1 MQIRLFNQDF
11 VLRWWL
17 VIITLAAF
25 GLLIKLSLWQW
36 QRAEE
41 KLQHLTQLNRW
52 QQQGAPEF
60 HQLSRF
66 TDAELDGAP
75 LTGAANWIAP
85 FIWLVDNQIWQGQ
98 AGYDVVVPMHIQAQ
112 SGNMTD
118 QADKVLLVNLGWVAA
133 PATRAELPE
142 VNVPAQ
148 LQLQGLLRTQLGAF
162 RLGQNL
168 EDHGRWPMRV
178 QTIDIASFASTFP
191 QPLFNGVFYQQQS
204 PFLYHYQPVVL
215 PPEKHRAYALQW
227 LLLAIAVVMV
237 AMAASYQKE
246 V

>member
-17 VIITLAAF
+17 IVITVAAF

-41 KLQHLTQLNRW
+41 KQQHLDQINSW
-52 QQQGAPEF
+52 QQQGAPVFNDLPNASEA
-60 HQLSRF
+60 
-66 TDAELDGAP
+66 DLDGAP
-75 LTGAANWIAP
+75 LTGNARWLAP
-85 FIWLVDNQIWQGQ
+85 AIWLVDNQIWQGK
-98 AGYDVVVPMHIQAQ
+98 AGYDVVIPVRVITEHSSIAAPSAP
-112 SGNMTD
+112 
-118 QADKVLLVNLGWVAA
+118 VLLVNLGWVAA
-133 PATRAELPE
+133 PQSRQQLPAITIPPQFELE
-142 VNVPAQ
+142 GV
-148 LQLQGLLRTQLGAF
+148 LRTKLGAF
-162 RLGQNL
+162 RLGDNL
-168 EDHGRWPMRV
+168 ENSGAWPMRV
-178 QTIDIASFASTFP
+178 QTVDIPSLASTLG
-191 QPLFNGVFYQQQS
+191 QPLFNGLFYQQKS

-246 V
+246 A